1 MLQVIVFLELLFGK
15 FLRIKYLFDFQRHTK
30 IGVGDDCFYLQLFLP
45 VVSIVLFS
53 RKKTWGSDFGF
64 WKRPDFGLL
73 KMTLIGSSQVRS
85 KLKKSGRENTAL
97 GFALAEWRER
107 MARSIRSERS
117 EVKHCFK

>member
-1 MLQVIVFLELLFGK
+1 MLQVIVFLELSFGK

-53 RKKTWGSDFGF
+53 RKKTWGSDFGS
-64 WKRPDFGLL
+64 GLL